1 MGGYSLLADL
11 YPIGMC
17 KERGSLQYASRLGR
31 LYLKATNYFRNLFLR
46 MSGPKKPHF
55 AEHIFA
61 DGSNFPKFAEL
72 ILRMLSIR

>member
-1 MGGYSLLADL
+1 MGGLVCSQTFT
-11 YPIGMC
+11 PIGMC
-17 KERGSLQYASRLGR
+17 KEHGLLQYASRLGR
-31 LYLKATNYFRNLFLR
+31 LYLKGTNYFRNLFLR